1 MHCVS
6 CVTIGLIGFVSDSA
20 PLSSHSSMAS
30 SYMDVPFYGSITLRM
45 STRRLSVMLFVFSFR
60 VTVISYYLLRGVL
73 WWPRSFLFTSARR
86 RENCTTFI
94 VFYQLSSSRR
104 LHRLS
109 TNLTACAYTRVV
121 LLTVFLIIIYILLCQ
136 FAALFPLVTGQAWL
150 RSDVLEPHTGVTT
163 GESRKFL
170 ALGVLDRFPAVPSA
184 SLHRLGFTSW
194 LRWLGS

>member
-20 PLSSHSSMAS
+20 PSSSHSSIAS

-86 RENCTTFI
+86 RENCTTFHSLLLI
-94 VFYQLSSSRR
+94 I
-104 LHRLS
+104 LHRLHQPYRS
-109 TNLTACAYTRVV
+109 RLYKGCFINCFSYN
-121 LLTVFLIIIYILLCQ
+121 IICFIMSVCCPFSAGY
-136 FAALFPLVTGQAWL
+136 
-150 RSDVLEPHTGVTT
+150 RSG
-163 GESRKFL
+163 L
-170 ALGVLDRFPAVPSA
+170 AKVRRP
-184 SLHRLGFTSW
+184 
-194 LRWLGS
+194 